1 MRSGLL
7 CGGRCARRG
16 HSGNSVAGGDC
27 RKTRPWRR
35 SRPRKRRRV
44 SARPRRSALLRR
56 LPKES
61 FPQCR
66 TPRAARLPVQT
77 RRRVEFLREPPRGL
91 PGSGTRPFSLRRGG
105 LDDHRLQQA
114 RSRDFSRG
122 AREDPGRPDGV
133 GLRGRFSGAGHG
145 RRPRRRDASRAAGR
159 QKPGRAAALLSRGRG
174 DPQPGRARG
183 DVPVSSGEI
192 RVGGILAAG
201 IDNLAIIFNARE
213 EDCARFVRSRFPGA
227 SIEILVKTTASS
239 YESYREITAMFPS
252 GPALISTVDAW
263 CPRADFVEFA
273 RKAARAPAEE
283 TVLAVTP
290 FVSDEKPLWVRLDA
304 SGRITQLG
312 ASGNFVTAGLYA
324 FPERVRKLPA

>member
-66 TPRAARLPVQT
+66 TPRAARLPIQT

-105 LDDHRLQQA
+105 LDDHRL
-114 RSRDFSRG
+114 
-122 AREDPGRPDGV
+122 
-133 GLRGRFSGAGHG
+133 
-145 RRPRRRDASRAAGR
+145 PRRRDASRAAGR
-159 QKPGRAAALLSRGRG
+159 RKPGRAAALLSRGRG

-183 DVPVSSGEI
+183 DVPVSGRRI
-192 RVGGILAAG
+192 CAGGILAAGEGSRLREDGWAMAKPLVPVEGVPLIEHVIGNFLAAG

-227 SIEILVKTTASS
+227 TIEILVKTTASS
-239 YESYREITAMFPS
+239 CESYREITAMLPS
-252 GPALISTVDAW
+252 GPAFVSTVDAW

-273 RKAARAPAEE
+273 RRAARAPAEE

-304 SGRITQLG
+304 DGRVTQLG